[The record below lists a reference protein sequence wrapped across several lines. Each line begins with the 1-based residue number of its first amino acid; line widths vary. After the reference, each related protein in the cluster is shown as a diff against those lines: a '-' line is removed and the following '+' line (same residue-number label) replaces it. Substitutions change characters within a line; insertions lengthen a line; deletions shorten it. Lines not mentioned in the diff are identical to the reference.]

1 MTQKEALEKWGE
13 ITEER
18 LGKSLEQYKVG
29 RTSQLKSSIK
39 VDFRGEDKAVLS
51 YYLYG
56 MFVDM
61 GVGKGKKFGD
71 ADKLGRSRKGRRQK
85 LWYSKRINK
94 EIFALSLAMSNNA
107 GEILLASINKSLP
120 QKLEL

>member
-1 MTQKEALEKWGE
+1 MTQKEALEKWGQ

-18 LGKSLEQYKVG
+18 LSTSLEKFSVG
-29 RTSQLKSSIK
+29 KTNSLKASIK
-39 VDFRGEDKAVLS
+39 VDLRGDAKAILR
-51 YYLYG
+51 YNLYG

-61 GVGKGKKFGD
+61 GVGKGKRFSD
-71 ADKLGRSRKGRRQK
+71 ADKLGRGRKGRKKK

-94 EIFALSLAMSNNA
+94 EVFALSLAMSNNA
-107 GEILLASINKSLP
+107 GEILLASINKSIP